1 MAQTINVANIK
12 IGLDVDELRKNGQ
25 FTRAEL
31 NSISKLAR
39 ESIDPFDKY
48 ADEMDKLARAYR
60 AGGVSAEAF
69 VRMQERLS
77 QKLGVKI
84 PTANLEAYSTG
95 MQALRAK
102 LESGTMSADQ
112 FRVAQANLQRSLGAV
127 TQSVQEQTR
136 SIGSNANAMSQ
147 LKSMAAGYIGATA
160 AVGALKQAVSFASE
174 AEQTRI
180 AFEVMTGSISTAQM
194 LMDQFKALDVQSPI
208 NAGDFASAAKTLM
221 QFGLAAESIPGI
233 LSSMSAISLGNT
245 QQFQSLSLAFGQV
258 AANGRLMGGELLQMI
273 NAGFNPLQEI
283 SRTTGISVADL
294 RKMMEQ
300 GAISAEM
307 VASAFRTATE
317 AGGRFAGMN
326 ERLANSIA
334 GQYSKIEGDIKA
346 LAVEVGTE
354 LIPVLTQ
361 ASGLLRQL
369 FQGAS
374 GGGEGPGVI
383 GFNIGLISDAYA
395 SILGGLQ
402 NTDMLSMIS
411 PLGLV
416 ENIMSGE
423 NTVFGNIL
431 DHYESIKQAEQD
443 RQDQIAA
450 GQAMEAQRT
459 EELKKQAELEK
470 EAAAARKE
478 AEEAEKKMLASVQA
492 DADERNKVSKEIQ
505 AQRDEYDR
513 LVMSEEE
520 YNRKKREAAGY
531 TEQEMAIAEDF
542 DRRIAAEREKKRL
555 AQEKAP
561 AKEAEKAVANIA
573 PALKAGTAEAF
584 RFLGDQQAKATQQA
598 EQKRLQEAMLEEQK
612 KANELNRQAPRLARL

>member
-102 LESGTMSADQ
+102 LEAGTMSSNQ
-112 FRVAQANLQRSLGAV
+112 FRVAQANLQRSLGVV
-127 TQSVQEQTR
+127 TQTVQEQTR

-147 LKSMAAGYIGATA
+147 LKGMAAGYIGATA
-160 AVGALKQAVSFASE
+160 AVSGLKQAISFASE

-180 AFEVMTGSISTAQM
+180 AFEVMTGSVGQTQM
-194 LMDQFKALDVQSPI
+194 LMEQFKALDVESPI
-208 NAGDFASAAKTLM
+208 NASEFAAAAKTLM
-221 QFGLAAESIPGI
+221 QFGMSANAIPG
-233 LSSMSAISLGNT
+233 LLKSMSAISLGNT

-258 AANGRLMGGELLQMI
+258 AANGRLMGGEVLQMI

-283 SRTTGISVADL
+283 SRTTGIAMVDL
-294 RKMMEQ
+294 KKQMEA
-300 GAISAEM
+300 GGISADM
-307 VASAFRTATE
+307 VANAFKTATE
-317 AGGRFAGMN
+317 EGGRFAGMN

-354 LIPVLTQ
+354 LIPLLSK
-361 ASGLLRQL
+361 ASEGLRQL
-369 FQGAS
+369 FQTES
-374 GGGEGPGVI
+374 GGEGPGVI
-383 GFNIGLISDAYA
+383 GFNIGLISDAYT
-395 SILGGLQ
+395 SMIGGLQ
-402 NTDMLSMIS
+402 KTDFSSMIS
-411 PLGLV
+411 PAGFIQDIV
-416 ENIMSGE
+416 SGQ

-431 DHYESIKQAEQD
+431 DSYAELKQAEQD
-443 RQDQIAA
+443 RQDQIAVS
-450 GQAMEAQRT
+450 QAMEAERAKVLA
-459 EELKKQAELEK
+459 EQAAIEK

-478 AEEAEKKMLASVQA
+478 AAEAEKKMLAGVQA
-492 DADERNKVSKEIQ
+492 EADERNKVSKEIM
-505 AQRDEYDR
+505 AMRDEYDK
-513 LVMSEEE
+513 LIMTEDE
-520 YNRKKREAAGY
+520 YNRKKREAAGFN
-531 TEQEMAIAEDF
+531 EQELAIAENF
-542 DRRIAAEREKKRL
+542 DKMISEARQKKEL
-555 AQEKAP
+555 ASQKTP
-561 AKEAEKAVANIA
+561 QSDVQQAVANIA

-598 EQKRLQEAMLEEQK
+598 EQKKIQEAILEEQK

>member
-102 LESGTMSADQ
+102 LEAGTMSADQ

-160 AVGALKQAVSFASE
+160 AVSGLKQAISFASE

-258 AANGRLMGGELLQMI
+258 AANGRLMGGELLQMV

-283 SRTTGISVADL
+283 SRTTGIAMVDL
-294 RKMMEQ
+294 KKQMEA
-300 GAISAEM
+300 GGISADM
-307 VASAFRTATE
+307 VAKAFMTATE
-317 AGGRFAGMN
+317 EGGRFAGMN

-354 LIPVLTQ
+354 LIPLLSK
-361 ASGLLRQL
+361 ASEGLRQL
-369 FQGAS
+369 FQTES
-374 GGGEGPGVI
+374 GGEGPGVI
-383 GFNIGLISDAYA
+383 GFNIGLISDAYT
-395 SILGGLQ
+395 SIIGGLQ
-402 NTDMLSMIS
+402 KTDLSSMIS
-411 PLGLV
+411 PIGFV
-416 ENIMSGE
+416 QDVVSGQ

-431 DHYESIKQAEQD
+431 DSYEELKQAEQD
-443 RQDQIAA
+443 RQDQITLSNAQEAERAKVLAEQAA
-450 GQAMEAQRT
+450 I
-459 EELKKQAELEK
+459 EK
-470 EAAAARKE
+470 EAAVARKE
-478 AEEAEKKMLASVQA
+478 AAEAEKKMLAGVQA
-492 DADERNKVSKEIQ
+492 EADERNKVSKEIM
-505 AQRDEYDR
+505 AMRDEYDR

-561 AKEAEKAVANIA
+561 AKEAEKAIANIA

-598 EQKRLQEAMLEEQK
+598 EQKKIQEAILEEQK